1 MDLKE
6 KSFTCLS
13 VKLTLPLYP
22 TLRQILA
29 IPIVVLVHGWNQGG
43 RLSMSFMLTIIVVVA
58 VKEIWLFSDNG
69 GVSCKKIRV
78 QFIWLA

>member
-29 IPIVVLVHGWNQGG
+29 LPIVIRVHGWNQGG
-43 RLSMSFMLTIIVVVA
+43 RLSMSFILTTIVVVA
-58 VKEIWLFSDNG
+58 VKEIWLFTENG
-69 GVSCKKIRV
+69 AVSCKKK
-78 QFIWLA
+78 